1 MTNRGTISPPASPT
15 KAIDLTSDL
24 YKMDNEDK
32 IGYQIMKSEK
42 SSINKMEIDSLNL
55 NVLIAEDD
63 IISCRALEKNLQDW
77 GYSVLVTKNGEEA
90 WEIIKNGEIRLAILD
105 WGMPKMDGLE
115 LCHKIRNEYQSK
127 EEKYLYIILLT
138 GRDLEE
144 DIIKGLSAGADD
156 YITKPFSYM
165 ELKVRIQN
173 GERIIALQDSQLQ
186 IANTDSLTQLWNR
199 KKILEILEEELNRN
213 FRDNKPVGV
222 IMLDIDNFKSINDSY
237 GHLIG
242 DKVIIEVA
250 SRLQKQMRSY
260 DKIGRYGG
268 DELLLVLPGLG
279 RQDAKN
285 IAERLRKSVCAEKIQ
300 TETGPLDTTVSLGV
314 SIFDNASRPSTK
326 KIIEESDLAL
336 YMAKGRGRNI
346 TVVSEPDMAS
356 EKDTK

>member
-1 MTNRGTISPPASPT
+1 M
-15 KAIDLTSDL
+15 
-24 YKMDNEDK
+24 
-32 IGYQIMKSEK
+32 
-42 SSINKMEIDSLNL
+42 

-77 GYSVLVTKNGEEA
+77 GYEVFVTKNGEEA
-90 WEIIKNGEIRLAILD
+90 WEIIRNGGIRLAILD
-105 WGMPKMDGLE
+105 WSMPKMNGLE
-115 LCHKIRNEYQSK
+115 LCHKIRNEYQPK
-127 EEKYLYIILLT
+127 EEKYIYIILLT

-144 DIIKGLSAGADD
+144 DIITGLSAGADD

-173 GERIIALQDSQLQ
+173 GERIIALQDLQLQ

-199 KKILEILEEELNRN
+199 KKILELLEEELNRN

-222 IMLDIDNFKSINDSY
+222 IMLDIDNFKTINDTY

-242 DKVIIEVA
+242 DKIIIEVA
-250 SRLQKQMRSY
+250 SRLQKQVRSY

-268 DELLLVLPGLG
+268 DELLLVLPGLS

-300 TETGPLDTTVSLGV
+300 TDAGSIDTTVSLGV
-314 SIFDNASRPSTK
+314 SIFDKVSRPSTK
-326 KIIEESDLAL
+326 KIIEESDHAL
-336 YMAKGRGRNI
+336 YMAKERGRNSS
-346 TVVSEPDMAS
+346 VVSGPDSAI
-356 EKDTK
+356 EKDTQ